1 MSDASPEAE
10 AAIHG
15 SKLRGPLGIAL
26 AALAGVLLRGSSLLS
41 AEYAIDDAWISFRVA
56 RNWVEGRGLVFDPS
70 LPPTEG
76 MTNLLWTLL
85 SATWIALV
93 PDLEPLLV
101 ARLVGWAALGGAV
114 VLLVVLSARLSRCA
128 SVGAAV
134 TGALLVANG
143 GLVYHAL
150 SGLETGLWA
159 LLFAIALLLALGVD
173 QPSSARCVATGAAL
187 ALLAATRP
195 EGVLAGAVFCAAW
208 WLHDRRAA
216 IIAGTVFAAGVAALE
231 SFRWVTYGA
240 LVPNTFHA
248 KPPGLRLGLE
258 YLGSFLLGGLAGGTA
273 IALAVLA
280 WRRHP
285 RLRPALVTA
294 VVLAAGAT
302 WSGGDWMVGFRRF
315 TLAFLVAALAAG
327 VTLGNWPLERRR
339 AARALWLVVGAWLV
353 CLTAASIQGRDRSR
367 IRHGFYS
374 ELALAAAQEEEV
386 RTVALLDVGEF
397 GWYFPRSIL
406 DIAGLTDP
414 HIARLEGQR
423 HDKRFDARYL
433 EARRPE
439 LILVRA
445 DRPFI
450 GSILDGA
457 RMREPDAEYAR
468 WALDHDAWV
477 YHTSHRYDVGKWLW
491 LFRHRS
497 VELDPETWGTH
508 AVQSQPPVSDA
519 SPD

>member
-1 MSDASPEAE
+1 VSGRSSDPRVGLERST
-10 AAIHG
+10 
-15 SKLRGPLGIAL
+15 LRGPLGIAL
-26 AALAGVLLRGSSLLS
+26 AALAGVLLRGSTLLS
-41 AEYAIDDAWISFRVA
+41 PEYAIDDAWISFRVA
-56 RNWVEGRGLVFDPS
+56 RNWLAGHGLVFEPT
-70 LPPTEG
+70 LPPAEG

-85 SATWIALV
+85 SATWIAGLGE
-93 PDLEPLLV
+93 LEPLLV
-101 ARLVGWAALGGAV
+101 ARLVGWAAMAGAV
-114 VLLVVLSARLSRCA
+114 VLLVLLAARLAERA

-134 TGALLVANG
+134 TAALLVANG

-159 LLFAIALLLALGVD
+159 LLFALALWLALGVERPD
-173 QPSSARCVATGAAL
+173 PARCLATGGAL

-208 WLHDRRAA
+208 WLRDRRAA
-216 IIAGTVFAAGVAALE
+216 ALAGAAFAPGVAILE
-231 SFRWVTYGA
+231 GFRWTTYGA

-248 KPPGLRLGLE
+248 KPPGLGMGLE
-258 YLGSFLLGGLAGGTA
+258 YLGSFLAWGLAGGTA
-273 IALAVLA
+273 IVLAALA

-285 RLRPALVTA
+285 RLRPALITA
-294 VVLAAGAT
+294 VVLVAGAT

-327 VTLGNWPLERRR
+327 VTVSGWPRTSRR
-339 AARALWLVVGAWLV
+339 AGRALWLVVGAWLA
-353 CLTAASIQGRDRSR
+353 CLATASVLGWDRAR
-367 IRHGFYS
+367 IRHGFYR

-386 RTVALLDVGEF
+386 RTVALLDIGEF

-406 DIAGLTDP
+406 DLAGLTDP

-423 HDKRFDARYL
+423 HDKPFDAAYV

-445 DRPFI
+445 DRPFV
-450 GSILDGA
+450 GPILDGVTIGS
-457 RMREPDAEYAR
+457 PDHEYAR
-468 WALDHDAWV
+468 WALARQDWT
-477 YHTSHRYDVGKWLW
+477 YHSSHRYQAGKWLW

-497 VELDPETWGTH
+497 VELDPEVWGPGD
-508 AVQSQPPVSDA
+508 AAPPA
-519 SPD
+519 R